1 MTLRVVLQVLLTIQV
16 KLAHLCL
23 SIAYLYP
30 IFQTHYYLALG
41 YTALHLAIVK
51 FRNDCAKLLIAEL
64 GVKGVGTINESGI
77 TAAHVAASSGVFVNV
92 MKFSPP

>member
-1 MTLRVVLQVLLTIQV
+1 MD
-16 KLAHLCL
+16 
-23 SIAYLYP
+23 
-30 IFQTHYYLALG
+30 LALG

-77 TAAHVAASSGVFVNV
+77 TAAHVAASSGVHNYFVE
-92 MKFSPP
+92 FI